1 MSDLGNNEIMAQN
14 IQFYLDMN
22 NKTRQDLCDA
32 LGFKYPTVAD
42 WLQGRKYPRIDKIEM
57 MANYF
62 HISKA
67 DLVERKDRRETAPPT
82 TGRDILK
89 ALCKDSPQALALID
103 KMQVTD
109 TGDVTISG
117 VDFTS
122 AEIIGHALRGVLVA
136 LTRAKKTEDGSME
149 VVISLDAIF
158 PPRDGGSR

>member
-1 MSDLGNNEIMAQN
+1 MLALYKNIRQRRIELGITQKELSERLGYKSVSTIAKIEAGKSDLPQSKIKA
-14 IQFYLDMN
+14 FA
-22 NKTRQDLCDA
+22 DA
-32 LGFKYPTVAD
+32 LSTSVDVLMDDAVPEGSVAIPD
-42 WLQGRKYPRIDKIEM
+42 
-57 MANYF
+57 
-62 HISKA
+62 
-67 DLVERKDRRETAPPT
+67 PPA

-103 KMQVTD
+103 KMQVTES
-109 TGDVTISG
+109 GEVTISG

-136 LTRAKKTEDGSME
+136 LTRAKKTDDGNME

>member
-1 MSDLGNNEIMAQN
+1 MSKSINTLISDRRKELKMTVEELANAVGVNKGTVSRWESGEIDNM
-14 IQFYLDMN
+14 
-22 NKTRQDLCDA
+22 R
-32 LGFKYPTVAD
+32 
-42 WLQGRKYPRIDKIEM
+42 RDKITLL
-57 MANYF
+57 A
-62 HISKA
+62 KA
-67 DLVERKDRRETAPPT
+67 LQLSPLTIMGVEDRRETAPPT

-136 LTRAKKTEDGSME
+136 LTRARKTDDGNME

>member
-1 MSDLGNNEIMAQN
+1 MGKDVPMKDVVGGATSDGA
-14 IQFYLDMN
+14 
-22 NKTRQDLCDA
+22 A
-32 LGFKYPTVAD
+32 
-42 WLQGRKYPRIDKIEM
+42 
-57 MANYF
+57 
-62 HISKA
+62 
-67 DLVERKDRRETAPPT
+67 PT

-136 LTRAKKTEDGSME
+136 LTRAKKTDDGNME